1 MTAIKQ
7 ERATVRWKTNR
18 TVSVPGRPANADT
31 YNCES
36 FDATVVFMDEKLPD
50 TDRRRAVVQTE
61 RLPRTILT

>member
-36 FDATVVFMDEKLPD
+36 FDATVVFMDGKVAGYRSP
-50 TDRRRAVVQTE
+50 TRGCSN
-61 RLPRTILT
+61 